1 MIGLDGY
8 LFTATLTIIFG
19 TATVVLFFSTS
30 SAF

>member
-1 MIGLDGY
+1 MLGLDSY
-8 LFTATLTIIFG
+8 LFTAALTIILG